1 MSDSTT
7 ETFTPNYKRRQR
19 ELQSSYDDESCAK
32 PLDGKVD
39 SVASETQGAQGCPI
53 RSNDVEQKKTKKRKR
68 NLHGDQPPG
77 ERECTENEGGVPSS
91 TEPAST
97 TLEQLDAEKFKFNF
111 TKQGEEEEEE
121 GKEAN
126 TPKRAKKKK
135 KKKTDSGMAKEDI
148 KPALGQKEALEYLR
162 SWHADKE
169 SWSFKK
175 KAQYW
180 LLQNAYKKEMISKS
194 DFKILLLYLESMQG
208 NQRQLAI
215 VRAQQVLDVYAGGAE
230 GSQTPGSSKTAYKRA
245 VGILRVL
252 S

>member
-1 MSDSTT
+1 MTT
-7 ETFTPNYKRRQR
+7 ETSTRNKPNCKRTQR
-19 ELQSSYDDESCAK
+19 ERLSSCDDESCAK

-39 SVASETQGAQGCPI
+39 KDNAAFKTQGVQGSPI
-53 RSNDVEQKKTKKRKR
+53 RSNDVEQNKTKQRKR
-68 NLHGDQPPG
+68 NRHGNQPPG
-77 ERECTENEGGVPSS
+77 EWECTELLKS
-91 TEPAST
+91 TDT
-97 TLEQLDAEKFKFNF
+97 TLKQLDAEKFKFNF
-111 TKQGEEEEEE
+111 TKQGEEEE
-121 GKEAN
+121 GKETN
-126 TPKRAKKKK
+126 TPKRAKKKNK
-135 KKKTDSGMAKEDI
+135 VDSSAGKEDA

-194 DFKILLLYLESMQG
+194 DFNILLLYLESMQG

-215 VRAQQVLDVYAGGAE
+215 TRAQQVLDSYTE
-230 GSQTPGSSKTAYKRA
+230 GSEGSHTPGSSKTAYKRA

>member
-126 TPKRAKKKK
+126 TPKRAKKKEE
-135 KKKTDSGMAKEDI
+135 KEDR
-148 KPALGQKEALEYLR
+148 QW